1 MDFGAGAQFQADRI
15 IEMNAQEHATTG
27 YSPPQKLRRSSRP
40 AEKAQQ
46 QVDDLADQYRS
57 AALEIIKLP
66 EYIELTEGVKS
77 AVLKQF
83 VHPPAGATQAQQ
95 SLMDT
100 LKLPLNRTVE
110 MPRPSEAA
118 GVAPSKW
125 TPPSWRTSRRT

>member
-1 MDFGAGAQFQADRI
+1 
-15 IEMNAQEHATTG
+15 MNAQEHATTG
-27 YSPPQKLRRSSRP
+27 YSPPQKLRRSSRRG
-40 AEKAQQ
+40 EKAQQ

-100 LKLPLNRTVE
+100 LNRTVE

>member
-57 AALEIIKLP
+57 AALEIINLP
-66 EYIELTEGVKS
+66 DYIEQIKGVKS
-77 AVLKQF
+77 AVLKRF
-83 VHPPAGATQAQQ
+83 VRPPAGVTPAQQ
-95 SLMDT
+95 TMMDT
-100 LKLPLNRTVE
+100 LTRTVE
-110 MPRPSEAA
+110 KTRPSEAA